1 MSAQINCNTFVKL
14 FYNFQT
20 LVFST
25 LNKSTTLN
33 HLDILHFE
41 QLKKEVESRYLE
53 NHTPSFDEISKWKG
67 IDIIYFQEDL
77 RKIAKGNISEKSF
90 YTYFKTS
97 PVTKLPRID
106 MLNLLS
112 VYAGYVSWY
121 DFKKNHLFADEILHE
136 NDDQA
141 AKGTEF
147 ITVAVTDSEI
157 EQRDIPDEK
166 IAEVHRAKTE
176 ENQVLQNSTSDNQS
190 LKENISVLET
200 YDIQESKSAFNIIK
214 KYVWLGV
221 SVLLALAVGIL
232 IYKDEL
238 FSKKYYYSFIDADRN
253 SKINAELTVQILKEN
268 ESPILYV
275 AKPNE
280 PFVYTTKSKDLTMVV
295 SSPYYRT
302 DTIQRNLET
311 APEAENIELKPNDYA
326 IMLFYYSKSITDLK
340 KKRVSLNYLI
350 SDNALIYQVF
360 DNQFYG
366 VETMDKQRYINLV
379 TLPSTSLEN
388 LEVIDTQTNKAG
400 KIVMIKFKIGTNDEK
415 K

>member
-1 MSAQINCNTFVKL
+1 MS
-14 FYNFQT
+14 
-20 LVFST
+20 
-25 LNKSTTLN
+25 

-53 NHTPSFDEISKWKG
+53 NHSPSFEEISKWKG

-77 RKIAKGNISEKSF
+77 RKIAKGNISEKTF

-112 VYAGYVSWY
+112 VYAGYASWY
-121 DFKKNHLFADEILHE
+121 DFKKNHLFADEVLQEREEAVENSSTGDLIPEASSDSRIAQTNEEKRLPTSSSETDE
-136 NDDQA
+136 NDILQ
-141 AKGTEF
+141 KSN
-147 ITVAVTDSEI
+147 TD
-157 EQRDIPDEK
+157 
-166 IAEVHRAKTE
+166 
-176 ENQVLQNSTSDNQS
+176 NQVIKQNTSS
-190 LKENISVLET
+190 LET
-200 YDIQESKSAFNIIK
+200 YDTQDSKSAFTVIK
-214 KYVWLGV
+214 KYVWLGI
-221 SVLLALAVGIL
+221 SVLLAVAVGLL
-232 IYKDEL
+232 IFKDEL

-253 SKINAELTVQILKEN
+253 SKINAELQVQILKEN
-268 ESPILYV
+268 ESPILYS

-388 LEVIDTQTNKAG
+388 LEVIDTQTNQSG
-400 KIVMIKFKIGTNDEK
+400 KIVMIKFKIGTNEENK
-415 K
+415 

>member
-1 MSAQINCNTFVKL
+1 MND
-14 FYNFQT
+14 
-20 LVFST
+20 
-25 LNKSTTLN
+25 
-33 HLDILHFE
+33 LDLLHFE
-41 QLKKEVESRYLE
+41 QLKNEVQTQYLDK
-53 NHTPSFDEISKWKG
+53 HSPSSDDIAKWKG

-106 MLNLLS
+106 MLNILS
-112 VYAGYVSWY
+112 VYAGYASWY
-121 DFKKNHLFADEILHE
+121 DFKKNHLFADEILKETDETAE
-136 NDDQA
+136 N
-141 AKGTEF
+141 EF
-147 ITVAVTDSEI
+147 AETTSFEEESHQEIEKQKNNAIPSVRADENHVLQTSDSEYQPI
-157 EQRDIPDEK
+157 
-166 IAEVHRAKTE
+166 
-176 ENQVLQNSTSDNQS
+176 NSNS
-190 LKENISVLET
+190 KALET
-200 YDIQESKSAFNIIK
+200 YDIQDRKTAFSLVK
-214 KYVWLGV
+214 KYVWLTI
-221 SVLLALAVGIL
+221 SVLLAVAVGLL
-232 IYKDEL
+232 IFRDEI

-253 SKINAELTVQILKEN
+253 SKINAELQVQILKEN

-275 AKPNE
+275 AKPDE

-311 APEAENIELKPNDYA
+311 APEAEVIELKPNDYA

-400 KIVMIKFKIGTNDEK
+400 KIIMIKFKIDTDEENK
-415 K
+415 